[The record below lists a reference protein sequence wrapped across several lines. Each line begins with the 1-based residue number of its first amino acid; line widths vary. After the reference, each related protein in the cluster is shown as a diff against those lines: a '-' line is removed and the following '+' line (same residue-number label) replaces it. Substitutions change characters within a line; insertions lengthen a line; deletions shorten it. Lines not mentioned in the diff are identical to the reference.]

1 MVCRLGTNRVPSK
14 TRGQHNETDKNTISV
29 IAHCCHCYI
38 SRAGCVLITTD
49 EPTKELQA
57 AELSIS
63 NAEQARVADY
73 ASVELSEAREKL
85 AAAYVAVND
94 NEMIKAQQLAEEAQ
108 ADAEL
113 AIAKSQAAKAA
124 AVNADK
130 QQNINILKHEMKRN
144 NPGDKP

>member
-1 MVCRLGTNRVPSK
+1 MKPTK
-14 TRGQHNETDKNTISV
+14 TLSV
-29 IAHCCHCYI
+29 L
-38 SRAGCVLITTD
+38 SRTAATAVFLVLAACSSQQD

-94 NEMIKAQQLAEEAQ
+94 NEMIQAQQLAQEAQ

-124 AVNADK
+124 AVNSDK
-130 QQNINILKHEMKRN
+130 RQNINILKHEMKRN